1 MEYHDKTCE
10 NKIIHL
16 VIQVLPVRRI
26 NLASDIVPL
35 KKVTIQQ
42 VSLKA
47 IGMVHGQVDIV
58 RRRKGTE
65 GVEEDEEVIDEIEEE
80 DGRKEED

>member
-1 MEYHDKTCE
+1 M
-10 NKIIHL
+10 
-16 VIQVLPVRRI
+16 RRI